1 MTMTELTALMESN
14 QKTTEEKLRLLKK
27 VRVNLMD
34 ELHGRQQQ
42 VDQVDYL
49 IYQLQAEKKTAKVRG
64 GD

>member
-1 MTMTELTALMESN
+1 MTMTELTALMESD

-27 VRVNLMD
+27 VRANLMD

-49 IYQLQAEKKTAKVRG
+49 IYQLQAGKKTAKVRG

>member
-1 MTMTELTALMESN
+1 MTMTELTALMESD

-49 IYQLQAEKKTAKVRG
+49 IYQLQAGKKNTKVRG